1 MLTVLCFCQIISL
14 IGIAGGCRREELYEM
29 SLDDIEETSTQLVI
43 TIPFSKTNK
52 RRVFTVID
60 EMDSIS
66 VLELFRRY
74 VTLRPK
80 GLGHNKLFVGYRNG
94 KCISQRVGIHTVGGV
109 PKKMAQFLGL
119 ANPELYT
126 GHSFR
131 RTSATLLA
139 NAGAEFSVLKRH
151 GGWKSSSV
159 AEKYIEDSL
168 EGKRKVAKMI
178 QGGESFVQVL
188 TEKSKEI
195 IATSASSSSTFH
207 DVIPRLEIIGNT
219 DCTINVNVKV

>member
-1 MLTVLCFCQIISL
+1 
-14 IGIAGGCRREELYEM
+14 M
-29 SLDDIEETSTQLVI
+29 SLDDIQETSTQLVI
-43 TIPFSKTNK
+43 TIPFSKTNQ

-60 EMDSIS
+60 KMDGIS
-66 VLELFRRY
+66 VFELFRRY
-74 VTLRPK
+74 VALRPK

-109 PKKMAQFLGL
+109 PKKIAEFLGL

-168 EGKRKVAKMI
+168 EGKNKVAKMI

-195 IATSASSSSTFH
+195 ISTSACSSSTLH
-207 DVIPRLEIIGNT
+207 DGLPKVEITGNT
-219 DCTINVNVKV
+219 DCTIHVTFNV